1 MRDPVRIAEMR
12 RRNLGMERRLQIFRA
27 QNAHPRQGGSRGY
40 PVEMR
45 QAEIDHFLN
54 GLPTIASQRSIYRWM
69 HRLHPFL
76 QGGNR
81 NREVLVGLDQFL
93 MCLCLLI
100 WPDALEDEIIAF
112 IANMGRTRRVYSRSQ
127 VSERMLQLDISLKVT
142 STEAIQASL
151 PINLMKR
158 QIFWS
163 SPIPF
168 GVAGVDRRNL
178 IDVDECGIEI
188 ERVNRGY
195 GHSAQGIRI
204 VKAGHYSKAPELLVL
219 HTYYCNHHEHPIST
233 LPMILKAVSTY
244 IQQLLESLTC

>member
-1 MRDPVRIAEMR
+1 
-12 RRNLGMERRLQIFRA
+12 
-27 QNAHPRQGGSRGY
+27 
-40 PVEMR
+40 
-45 QAEIDHFLN
+45 
-54 GLPTIASQRSIYRWM
+54 
-69 HRLHPFL
+69 
-76 QGGNR
+76 
-81 NREVLVGLDQFL
+81 
-93 MCLCLLI
+93 
-100 WPDALEDEIIAF
+100 
-112 IANMGRTRRVYSRSQ
+112 
-127 VSERMLQLDISLKVT
+127 MLQLDISLKVT